1 MKINDQVIKQTE
13 ITIRHLS
20 RDIRSGEV
28 DSGKVSALS
37 KLLDQYGSLI
47 RLSRE
52 DGEGS
57 NFYESMEAQALAES
71 NSRQ

>member
-1 MKINDQVIKQTE
+1 MKVNDQVIKQCE

-52 DGEGS
+52 DEEESG
-57 NFYESMEAQALAES
+57 FYEEMEREALRDVS
-71 NSRQ
+71 LKR